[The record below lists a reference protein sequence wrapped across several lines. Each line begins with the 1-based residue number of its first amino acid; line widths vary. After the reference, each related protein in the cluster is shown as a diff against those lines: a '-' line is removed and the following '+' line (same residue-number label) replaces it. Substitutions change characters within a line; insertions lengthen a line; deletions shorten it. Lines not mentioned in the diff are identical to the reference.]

1 MDPITPNNDLRHLL
15 NSGPGNPS
23 NETLTDLA
31 NSINSAF
38 LAPMQ
43 SFQPLVPEPIVLDRP
58 NVDIRTT
65 EYSVFVQL
73 SQLNSSKAPGPD
85 GLPSWFLKENAD
97 VLAKPVSDIL
107 LHIGRVVFLC
117 LGKWQTCHHSP
128 SKNLYRT

>member
-1 MDPITPNNDLRHLL
+1 MPPVKFGPREPIERDAHRFGKFHQFSISSPNAVL
-15 NSGPGNPS
+15 
-23 NETLTDLA
+23 
-31 NSINSAF
+31 SAF
-38 LAPMQ
+38 GARAY
-43 SFQPLVPEPIVLDRP
+43 IVLDRP

-128 SKNLYRT
+128 SKNLYRM